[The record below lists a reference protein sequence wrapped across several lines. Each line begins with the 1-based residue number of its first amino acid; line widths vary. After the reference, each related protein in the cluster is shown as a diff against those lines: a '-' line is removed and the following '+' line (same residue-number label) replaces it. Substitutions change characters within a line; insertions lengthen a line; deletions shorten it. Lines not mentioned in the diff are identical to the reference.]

1 MAAQLSVTVV
11 LGVVAVLNL
20 LLTVGVIRRLK
31 DHEQRFTE
39 LSSDGGAPDAQPSV
53 GTVVPDFTVATTT
66 GGKVTGADLRDG
78 GLIGFFSVG
87 CPPCAEQLPDFV
99 GVLRAMDDTPALI
112 VIEAGSAEDAA
123 AFLEVTGD
131 LPVVLDGGD
140 GLGKAFGVNRFPSMA
155 HLSGGAVAANAHTV
169 ARLLTQVPG

>member
-11 LGVVAVLNL
+11 VGVVAVLNL
-20 LLTVGVIRRLK
+20 ILTVGVIRRLK

-39 LSSDGGAPDAQPSV
+39 LSADDGASNAQPSV
-53 GTVVPDFTVATTT
+53 GTAVPEFTAATTT
-66 GGKVTGADLRDG
+66 GGKVTAADLRDG

-87 CPPCAEQLPDFV
+87 CPPCAEQLPDFTRF
-99 GVLRAMDDTPALI
+99 LRAMDDTPALI
-112 VIEAGSAEDAA
+112 VIEAPSPADAA

-140 GLGKAFGVNRFPSMA
+140 GLCKTFEVNRFPSMA
-155 HLSGGAVAANAHTV
+155 QLSGGAVAANAHTV
-169 ARLLTQVPG
+169 ARLLTQVSG